1 MAADVI
7 YTSSLDDSE
16 VIESLDRMRAGFK
29 EVGRDGAKAF
39 RDISKEADKSL
50 KGIDKTATK
59 VFGRFGKT
67 GKATFTG
74 IQGGAL
80 KTGAAMGAIA
90 SVVDNV
96 IDAVVELGVKAA
108 QAFISVIGGSIRLN
122 EEAELLKISLTQI
135 FEGNEEAADAF
146 LETVKQS
153 AIQLGVSRQEFTAF
167 AKGILPDVGSVEG
180 AVQLAEQF
188 VILGKDANQS
198 FQSIR
203 IAAEE
208 ALSGNLSSLQRRLN
222 LPKDVIERVKVLAES
237 MGEAA
242 ALTQAL
248 QERIDKTGLSIEA
261 TVNTF
266 STMKG
271 VVIGI
276 GESFQQQLGVA
287 ALEELK
293 EQTAALLETF
303 AANEGVI
310 EDLAE
315 TLGLIVANVIEFV
328 GTGLNDFLASLD
340 FERVQELADALF
352 GMVDAGRL
360 LVDVLVD
367 TDANEGIERTTE
379 TVNILTKAL
388 VTAGQAAALLKATAA
403 AINLDLKGGLRA
415 AFTGGAAAAPGGGGA
430 LFDQEA
436 FNESL
441 RDSLTAFD
449 DFNTRSEEFAEVQEA
464 RKEVTEDNTEAALA
478 QAEALLQLRKAEDEV
493 AKAGSA
499 AAEAEATIAAKR
511 LKTATAGEAALTKL
525 ALKQERQRID
535 DALKAAQKR
544 EDIARK
550 NVEAIDDIFSKNTDA
565 ISDAA
570 KDLSRDE
577 EDIARKSS
585 SERQVIEREE
595 AQRKLDAERNFRR
608 ELQKISDQFLQ
619 SAADAERN
627 NDVQAFLSAVRRR
640 DEAIEDA
647 KQTRTDENE
656 DAKQSAKDQRQVLKD
671 TRERDIEEAKITN
684 RRKLED
690 LQTNL
695 ERELEAQRQS
705 IERQFQAQTIAEE
718 RQAEMR
724 RVAADRDLADFNT
737 RQASKLAAL
746 ELSLAKELAVI
757 EEFEKA
763 KVELAR
769 LSAEAEADARRRTLG
784 GDRGQ
789 GGRRGRRGRRP
800 PREGVLPV
808 GLGLADGGRVTSG
821 DPVMVGERGREAF
834 IPDKPGVVI
843 PINVM
848 ASPPTPSAM
857 GASQTSTNTIND
869 SRSFTLADSML
880 NDPIE
885 RQKLETFI
893 LQTQLGRV

>member
-16 VIESLDRMRAGFK
+16 VIASLDRMRAGFK
-29 EVGRDGAKAF
+29 EVGRDGTKAF
-39 RDISKEADKSL
+39 REIAKEADKAL
-50 KGIDKTATK
+50 NDIDKKATK
-59 VFGRFGKT
+59 VFNRFGKR
-67 GKATFTG
+67 GKGAFSG
-74 IQGGAL
+74 VQSSAL
-80 KTGAAMGAIA
+80 KTGAIMGGVA

-96 IDAVVELGVKAA
+96 IDRFIELGVRAG
-108 QAFISVIGGSIRLN
+108 QAFINVIGGSIKLN

-135 FEGNEEAADAF
+135 FQGNEAAADAF
-146 LETVKQS
+146 LEIIKES
-153 AIQLGVSRQEFTAF
+153 SIRLGVSRKELAGFT
-167 AKGILPDVGSVEG
+167 KGILPDVGSIEG
-180 AVQLAEQF
+180 AVKLAEQF
-188 VILGKDANQS
+188 VVLGRDAGQS

-222 LPKDVIERVKVLAES
+222 LPPDVIARVESLAEN
-237 MGEAA
+237 MGLAA
-242 ALTQAL
+242 ALTEGL
-248 QERIDKTGLSIEA
+248 QDKIDKAGLSIEA
-261 TVNTF
+261 TAGSFAIMRGQV
-266 STMKG
+266 M
-271 VVIGI
+271 GI
-276 GESFQQQLGVA
+276 GEEFQQQLGVA

-303 AANEGVI
+303 AANEGAI

-340 FERVQELADALF
+340 FERAQELADALF
-352 GMVDAGRL
+352 GLVDAGRL
-360 LVDVLVD
+360 LVDVLAD
-367 TDANEGIERTTE
+367 TDANEGVEAL
-379 TVNILTKAL
+379 TVSINRLTFSLK
-388 VTAGQAAALLKATAA
+388 GAAEVAARIKATFAG
-403 AINLDLKGGLRA
+403 LDIGISDI
-415 AFTGGAAAAPGGGGA
+415 TGGPAKLGKTIGKRLISGED
-430 LFDQEA
+430 LFNQEA
-436 FNESL
+436 YNESL
-441 RDSLTAFD
+441 SDSLKAFN
-449 DFNTRSEEFAEVQEA
+449 DFNARSEEFTKVQEA
-464 RKEVTEDNTEAALA
+464 RKEVTEDNTAAQLA
-478 QAEALLQLRKAEDEV
+478 QAEAALQLQKAEEAA
-493 AKAGSA
+493 AKAGIA

-511 LKTATAGEAALTKL
+511 LKTATAGEEKLTAL

-535 DALKAAQKR
+535 DALKAAEKR

-550 NVEAIDDIFSKNTDA
+550 NVEAIDDIFSKNADA

-608 ELQKISDQFLQ
+608 ELQKIRDQFLQ

-647 KQTRTDENE
+647 KQSRTDENE
-656 DAKQSAKDQRQVLKD
+656 DAQQSAKDQRQALKD
-671 TRERDIEEAKITN
+671 ARERDIEEAKITN

-695 ERELEAQRQS
+695 EREIEAQRQS

-724 RVAADRDLADFNT
+724 RVAGDRDLADFNT

-769 LSAEAEADARRRTLG
+769 LSAEAEARARRSARLG
-784 GDRGQ
+784 GARGP
-789 GGRRGRRGRRP
+789 RGRSGRSGRP
-800 PREGVLPV
+800 PREGVQPV
-808 GLGLADGGRVTSG
+808 GLADGGRVTSG
-821 DPVMVGERGREAF
+821 DPVMVGERGRETF
-834 IPDKPGVVI
+834 IPDQPGVVV

-848 ASPPTPSAM
+848 ASPPTPGAR
-857 GASQTSTNTIND
+857 GASQTINTTND

-885 RQKLETFI
+885 RQKLQTFI
-893 LQTQLGRV
+893 LATQLGRV

>member
-16 VIESLDRMRAGFK
+16 VIASLDRMRAGFK
-29 EVGRDGAKAF
+29 EVGRDGTKAF
-39 RDISKEADKSL
+39 QEIAKEADKAL
-50 KGIDKTATK
+50 DAIDKKATK
-59 VFGRFGKT
+59 VFNRFGKR
-67 GKATFTG
+67 GKGAFSG
-74 IQGGAL
+74 VLGSAL
-80 KTGAAMGAIA
+80 KTGAVMGVVA
-90 SVVDNV
+90 SAVDNV
-96 IDAVVELGVKAA
+96 IDAVVELGAKAA
-108 QAFISVIGGSIRLN
+108 QSFIRVIGGSIKLN
-122 EEAELLKISLTQI
+122 EEAELLTISLTQI
-135 FEGNEEAADAF
+135 FQGNKEAADAF
-146 LETVKQS
+146 LGIIKES
-153 AIQLGVSRQEFTAF
+153 AIRLGVSRKELAGFT
-167 AKGILPDVGSVEG
+167 KGILPDVGSIEG
-180 AVQLAEQF
+180 AVKLAEQF
-188 VILGKDANQS
+188 VVLGRDAGQS

-222 LPKDVIERVKVLAES
+222 LPPDVIARVESLAEN
-237 MGEAA
+237 MGLAA
-242 ALTQAL
+242 ALTEGL
-248 QERIDKTGLSIEA
+248 QEKIDKAGLSIEA
-261 TVNTF
+261 TAGSFAIMRGQV
-266 STMKG
+266 M
-271 VVIGI
+271 GI
-276 GESFQQQLGVA
+276 GEEFQQQLGVA

-303 AANEGVI
+303 AANEGEI

-315 TLGLIVANVIEFV
+315 TLGLIVANVIEFI

-340 FERVQELADALF
+340 FERAQELADALF
-352 GMVDAGRL
+352 GLVDAGRL
-360 LVDVLVD
+360 LVDVLAD
-367 TDANEGIERTTE
+367 ADANEGVEDL
-379 TVNILTKAL
+379 TVSINRLTGAL
-388 VTAGQAAALLKATAA
+388 EGAAKVAARIKATLAGFDFD
-403 AINLDLKGGLRA
+403 I
-415 AFTGGAAAAPGGGGA
+415 GGGTIGSQIGRRLA
-430 LFDQEA
+430 SGEDLFSQER

-449 DFNTRSEEFAEVQEA
+449 DFNTRSEEFIEVQEA
-464 RKEVTEDNTEAALA
+464 RKEVTEDNTAAQLA
-478 QAEALLQLRKAEDEV
+478 QAEAALQLQKAEEEV
-493 AKAGSA
+493 AKAGIA

-511 LKTATAGEAALTKL
+511 LKTATAGEEKLTAL

-550 NVEAIDDIFSKNTDA
+550 NVEAIDDIFSKNADA

-595 AQRKLDAERNFRR
+595 AQRKLDTERNFRR
-608 ELQKISDQFLQ
+608 ELQKIRDQFLQ

-647 KQTRTDENE
+647 KQARTDENE
-656 DAKQSAKDQRQVLKD
+656 DAQQSAKDQRRALKD
-671 TRERDIEEAKITN
+671 TRERDIEGAKITN

-705 IERQFQAQTIAEE
+705 IERQFQVQTIAEE

-757 EEFEKA
+757 EEFEKK

-769 LSAEAEADARRRTLG
+769 LSAEAEARARRPARLG
-784 GDRGQ
+784 GDRGASTR
-789 GGRRGRRGRRP
+789 GSRRGRSGRR
-800 PREGVLPV
+800 REGVQPI
-808 GLGLADGGRVTSG
+808 GLADGGRFASG
-821 DPVMVGERGREAF
+821 DPIKVGERGTEF
-834 IPDKPGVVI
+834 LIPDQPGVVI
-843 PINVM
+843 PTNVM
-848 ASPPTPSAM
+848 ASPPTPGAM
-857 GASQTSTNTIND
+857 GASQTANTTNDN
-869 SRSFTLADSML
+869 RSFTLADSML

-893 LQTQLGRV
+893 LATQLGRV

>member
-16 VIESLDRMRAGFK
+16 VIASLDRMRAGFK

-39 RDISKEADKSL
+39 RDISKEADKAL
-50 KGIDKTATK
+50 NDIDKKATK
-59 VFGRFGKT
+59 VFNRFGKR
-67 GKATFTG
+67 GKGAFSG
-74 IQGGAL
+74 VQGSAL
-80 KTGAAMGAIA
+80 KTGAIMGGVA

-96 IDAVVELGVKAA
+96 IDRFIELGVRAA
-108 QAFISVIGGSIRLN
+108 QAFINVIGGSIKLN

-135 FEGNEEAADAF
+135 FQGNEAAADAF
-146 LETVKQS
+146 LEIIKES
-153 AIQLGVSRQEFTAF
+153 SIRLGVSRKELAGFT
-167 AKGILPDVGSVEG
+167 KGILPDVGSIEG
-180 AVQLAEQF
+180 AVKLAEQF
-188 VILGKDANQS
+188 VVLGRDAGQS

-222 LPKDVIERVKVLAES
+222 LPPDVIARVESLAEN
-237 MGEAA
+237 MGLAA
-242 ALTQAL
+242 ALTEGL
-248 QERIDKTGLSIEA
+248 QEKIDKAGLSIEA
-261 TVNTF
+261 TAGSFAIMRGQV
-266 STMKG
+266 M
-271 VVIGI
+271 GI
-276 GESFQQQLGVA
+276 GEEFQQQLGVA

-303 AANEGVI
+303 AANEGAI
-310 EDLAE
+310 EDVAE

-352 GMVDAGRL
+352 GLVDAGRL
-360 LVDVLVD
+360 LVDVLAD
-367 TDANEGIERTTE
+367 TDANKGVEDLTSSVRGLTSALEGAAEIAAR
-379 TVNILTKAL
+379 IKAVL
-388 VTAGQAAALLKATAA
+388 AGFDFD
-403 AINLDLKGGLRA
+403 I
-415 AFTGGAAAAPGGGGA
+415 TGGPAGA
-430 LFDQEA
+430 QLGQTIGQRLVSGEDLFNQEA
-436 FNESL
+436 YNESL
-441 RDSLTAFD
+441 RDSLEAFD
-449 DFNTRSEEFAEVQEA
+449 DFNTRSEEFTKVQEA
-464 RKEVTEDNTEAALA
+464 RKEVTEDNTAAQLA
-478 QAEALLQLRKAEDEV
+478 QAEAALQLQKAEEGV
-493 AKAGSA
+493 AKAGIA
-499 AAEAEATIAAKR
+499 AAEAQETIAAKR
-511 LKTATAGEAALTKL
+511 LKAAISGEEKLTKL

-550 NVEAIDDIFSKNTDA
+550 NVEAISDIFSKNSGA

-608 ELQKISDQFLQ
+608 ELQKIREQFLQ

-647 KQTRTDENE
+647 KQSRTDENE
-656 DAKQSAKDQRQVLKD
+656 DAQQSAKDQRQALKD
-671 TRERDIEEAKITN
+671 TREREIEEAKITN

-705 IERQFQAQTIAEE
+705 IERQFQAQTIAEG

-724 RVAADRDLADFNT
+724 RVAAERDLADFNT

-769 LSAEAEADARRRTLG
+769 LSAEAEARARRSARLG
-784 GDRGQ
+784 RDRAP
-789 GGRRGRRGRRP
+789 RGRSGRSGRP
-800 PREGVLPV
+800 PREGVQPV
-808 GLGLADGGRVTSG
+808 GLADGGRVTSG
-821 DPVMVGERGREAF
+821 DPVMVGERGRETF
-834 IPDKPGVVI
+834 IPDQPGVVV

-848 ASPPTPSAM
+848 ASPPTPGAR
-857 GASQTSTNTIND
+857 GASQTINTTND

-885 RQKLETFI
+885 RQKLQTFI
-893 LQTQLGRV
+893 LATQLGRV